1 MRTAKMSVAGQERL
15 LCFSARVVRE
25 CTERYGG
32 IEHLGEQLSGQ
43 DDEKNLSEAVWLLA
57 QMLDAGDRY
66 AKLTGQEN
74 PAAPTYEDLYDLLG
88 MDDFSGLKDK
98 IAETISVGGTAVVS
112 AEPPKNAGATP
123 GDR

>member
-1 MRTAKMSVAGQERL
+1 MRTAKMNVAGQERL

-43 DDEKNLSEAVWLLA
+43 EDGKNLSEAVWLLA

-88 MDDFSGLKDK
+88 PDDFAGLRDR
-98 IAETISVGGTAVVS
+98 IAETISVSGTATVS
-112 AEPPKNAGATP
+112 AAPPKNAGATP